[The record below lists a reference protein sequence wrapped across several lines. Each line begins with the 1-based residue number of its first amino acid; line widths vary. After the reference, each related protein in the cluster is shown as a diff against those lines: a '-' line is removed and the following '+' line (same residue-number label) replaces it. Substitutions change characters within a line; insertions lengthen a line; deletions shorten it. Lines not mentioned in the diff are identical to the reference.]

1 MPITENSS
9 AIYHLCE
16 MKHWLKEMGR
26 QRQNIC
32 YHKGEYQCQK
42 KNRWLLNY
50 FFMKC
55 HLNLN
60 FIELSSDDVIKIKFV
75 NLWDLSGHS
84 ERLNN
89 VQEAYLP
96 ITSISWQIV

>member
-9 AIYHLCE
+9 AIYHLCG

-32 YHKGEYQCQK
+32 YHKGEYPCK

-50 FFMKC
+50 FFIKC

-60 FIELSSDDVIKIKFV
+60 LIEFLSDDVIKIKFV

>member
-9 AIYHLCE
+9 AIYHLCG

-26 QRQNIC
+26 Q
-32 YHKGEYQCQK
+32 Y
-42 KNRWLLNY
+42 
-50 FFMKC
+50 
-55 HLNLN
+55 
-60 FIELSSDDVIKIKFV
+60 IEFLSDDDIKIKFV

>member
-1 MPITENSS
+1 MSINV
-9 AIYHLCE
+9 
-16 MKHWLKEMGR
+16 
-26 QRQNIC
+26 
-32 YHKGEYQCQK
+32 K

-50 FFMKC
+50 FFIKC

-60 FIELSSDDVIKIKFV
+60 LIEFLSDDVIKIKFV

-96 ITSISWQIV
+96 ITSISWQIVSEIVAIITNPSRFHSVLNELSQI